1 LPSFLP
7 LTQSRPLFFSIQ
19 PLFFPHALSSARPLL
34 TLNHHSLPTPQEL
47 TQRICF
53 LPQEPQLLPISIA
66 DNIVYGMPEGS
77 YSSEDIEQAAREA
90 SVHDFIQSL
99 PEKYQ
104 TRVGE
109 GSVSLSGGEKQRV
122 CLARAII
129 RRPNVLLLDEPT
141 RYEKEE
147 AGFGGRGGCCALPSC
162 LLSVAKM
169 GKIGSFLFLP
179 LTSPFIYDGSV

>member
-1 LPSFLP
+1 VLLDGQDIRSLTQRVSACLGLQKRIFLALFLFSTQSQSSFTSFL
-7 LTQSRPLFFSIQ
+7 FSHYSSLMSSPPPAPSSPRTII
-19 PLFFPHALSSARPLL
+19 PFPH
-34 TLNHHSLPTPQEL
+34 PQEL

-77 YSSEDIEQAAREA
+77 YTSEDIEQAAREA
-90 SVHDFIQSL
+90 NVHDFIQSL

-141 RYEKEE
+141 RYEKEK
-147 AGFGGRGGCCALPSC
+147 GL
-162 LLSVAKM
+162 V
-169 GKIGSFLFLP
+169 
-179 LTSPFIYDGSV
+179 

>member
-1 LPSFLP
+1 MLTFPSSP
-7 LTQSRPLFFSIQ
+7 S
-19 PLFFPHALSSARPLL
+19 
-34 TLNHHSLPTPQEL
+34 QEL

-90 SVHDFIQSL
+90 NVHDFIQTL

-141 RYEKEE
+141 RY
-147 AGFGGRGGCCALPSC
+147 AGWRGFGGNGEMLSPFVLLYLAETGKVI
-162 LLSVAKM
+162 LLSLSGFSDVCK
-169 GKIGSFLFLP
+169 
-179 LTSPFIYDGSV
+179 V